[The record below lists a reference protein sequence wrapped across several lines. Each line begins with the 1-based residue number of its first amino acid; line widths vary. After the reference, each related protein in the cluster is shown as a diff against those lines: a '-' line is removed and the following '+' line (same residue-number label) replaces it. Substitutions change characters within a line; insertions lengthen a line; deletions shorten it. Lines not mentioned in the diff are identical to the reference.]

1 MKQLFK
7 TALVALVMLFGTTS
21 IMAQTDQSDNQT
33 ARREQLAKTQAQYI
47 ARQLGLDNATREK
60 YVNTFM
66 DYQKEL
72 WTIGRKPEQNK
83 GKQLTDAEVKQ
94 NVENR
99 FEHSQ
104 KLLDLRKKYYK
115 KYSQFLTPQQI
126 ERAYQLERQSLKRLT
141 ERHKARGQKS
151 KAGKGG
157 R

>member
-126 ERAYQLERQSLKRLT
+126 ERAYQLERQSLKRLA